1 MVEELQALEE
11 RFKSLQKLVERLRA
25 ENQSLRGSLANSE
38 ATAASLRRR
47 IEQASRRLEAILNQK
62 PEEGRP

>member
-11 RFKSLQKLVERLRA
+11 RFKSLQRLVERLRA

-38 ATAASLRRR
+38 ATAASLRRQ
-47 IEQASRRLEAILNQK
+47 IDQASQRLEAILNQK